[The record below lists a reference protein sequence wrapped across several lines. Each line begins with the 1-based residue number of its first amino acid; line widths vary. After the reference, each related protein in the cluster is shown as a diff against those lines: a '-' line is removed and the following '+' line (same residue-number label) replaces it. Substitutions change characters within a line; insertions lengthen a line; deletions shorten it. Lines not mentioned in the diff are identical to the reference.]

1 MVNKIIF
8 SCTCQECDFDMGI
21 NLVVQLKY
29 LKCPWVLTDINLI
42 WTCTTSCFTFN
53 DSQFLHFS
61 IQIKYKLFLI
71 LYCVVT
77 FSVEMISCL
86 SGLGF
91 TFNINKYYDQI
102 RFVWSQK
109 NDLTVYLMRNIFFP
123 TDEIWKKPDIIS
135 KSSIRCLLPIWHLST
150 TKFNTFDVL
159 PFWHFLCSK
168 QSNGIY

>member
-1 MVNKIIF
+1 MYLPRMRFRYGYKFGCPIKIF
-8 SCTCQECDFDMGI
+8 EMFMSFYWYQL
-21 NLVVQLKY
+21 NLN
-29 LKCPWVLTDINLI
+29 I
-42 WTCTTSCFTFN
+42 TFN

-71 LYCVVT
+71 LYCMVS
-77 FSVEMISCL
+77 FSVGMISCL

-123 TDEIWKKPDIIS
+123 TDEIWKKTDIIS